1 MELLFLS
8 KQITS
13 LNELSTY
20 LQLGFE
26 HISDLNAYDHIVF
39 IIALTAIYRI
49 KDIKIIFWLVSAF
62 TVGHSLSLALA
73 TLQVIVI
80 PSAII
85 EFLIP
90 VTILSTAIYNVLL
103 EGRKER
109 AFNGSN
115 RINYGIAILFGLIH
129 GLGFSNYLQ
138 MLLGSEANILL
149 PLLSFNIGLE
159 LGQLLI
165 VALILGAMFIAE
177 RILKMKQNEW
187 VLFLSGVAAGI
198 SLILM
203 QQTKFW

>member
-1 MELLFLS
+1 M
-8 KQITS
+8 
-13 LNELSTY
+13 NELSTY

-26 HISDLNAYDHIVF
+26 HISDLSAYDHIVF

-62 TVGHSLSLALA
+62 TVGHSLSLALG
-73 TLQVIVI
+73 TLHVVVI
-80 PSAII
+80 PSAMV

-103 EGRKER
+103 KGRSEKE
-109 AFNGSN
+109 FKGSN
-115 RINYGIAILFGLIH
+115 RANYGIAIVFGLIH

-177 RILKMKQNEW
+177 RVLKMKQTEW
-187 VLFLSGVAAGI
+187 VLFLSGAAAGI

>member
-1 MELLFLS
+1 M
-8 KQITS
+8 
-13 LNELSTY
+13 NELTTY
-20 LQLGFE
+20 IQLGFE
-26 HISDLNAYDHIVF
+26 HISDLSAYDHIVF
-39 IIALTAIYRI
+39 IIALTAIYRF
-49 KDIKIIFWLVSAF
+49 KDVKVIFWLVSAF

-73 TLQVIVI
+73 TLKIVTVS
-80 PSAII
+80 SAII

-90 VTILSTAIYNVLL
+90 VTILSTAIYNVYIK
-103 EGRKER
+103 GRDGAELKS
-109 AFNGSN
+109 SN
-115 RINYGIAILFGLIH
+115 RITYGIAIIFGLIH

-187 VLFLSGVAAGI
+187 VLFLSGAAAGI

>member
-109 AFNGSN
+109 FFNGSN

-149 PLLSFNIGLE
+149 PLLSFNFGLE

-187 VLFLSGVAAGI
+187 VLFLSGAAAGI